1 MKTKL
6 MAVAAAAIL
15 AAPLAHAEK
24 IGVTMASFDD
34 TFLTILRNS
43 IADSAKKDGATAG
56 WLLVDQVIGK
66 AEAIT
71 YALALDAHGAVTRL
85 EVLEYRE
92 THGGEIRLPAW
103 RKQFVGKTAADPVRL
118 DADIHNISGATLSC
132 RHVTDGVRRLLSL
145 HAHALKTM

>member
-43 IADSAKKDGATAG
+43 IADSAKKDGATAQIE
-56 WLLVDQVIGK
+56 D
-66 AEAIT
+66 
-71 YALALDAHGAVTRL
+71 
-85 EVLEYRE
+85 
-92 THGGEIRLPAW
+92 GGND
-103 RKQFVGKTAADPVRL
+103 VGKQ
-118 DADIHNISGATLSC
+118 LSQS
-132 RHVTDGVRRLLSL
+132 RT
-145 HAHALKTM
+145 